1 MTCCR
6 HRTML
11 MGEDHDMKF
20 MNYPSRVDQAKG
32 LAEIVSNQLKTA
44 ISQTGVARVAV
55 SGGSTPQAFLGELD
69 KIQLPW
75 ESVRLTMTDERQ
87 VPADNPRSNLHFIR
101 TCLPTVSERLQL
113 VPLYEPVDG
122 MMDFAALADVLRKS
136 ILPLDVCVLGMG
148 EDGHF
153 ASLFPGAD
161 LLAQGLDPDNDA
173 PVLPIQAPT
182 AAEARISLTMSALL
196 TAPSM
201 HLLIQGKAK
210 KEVLDAAVGGRSDLP
225 IASLLKLADAR
236 LVVHYAD

>member
-1 MTCCR
+1 
-6 HRTML
+6 
-11 MGEDHDMKF
+11 MKF
-20 MNYPSRVDQAKG
+20 ISYPSRADQAKG
-32 LAEIVSNQLKTA
+32 LADIVANQLKTA

-69 KIQLPW
+69 KEQLPW

-87 VPADNPRSNLHFIR
+87 VAADNPRSNLHFIR
-101 TCLPTVSERLQL
+101 TCLPTVSARLQL

-122 MMDFAALADVLRKS
+122 VVDFAALADVLRKS

-148 EDGHF
+148 ADGHF

-161 LLAQGLDPDNDA
+161 LLAEGLDPDNDS

-182 AAEARISLTMSALL
+182 APEARISLTMSALL
-196 TAPSM
+196 SAPTL
-201 HLLIQGKAK
+201 HLLIQGGAK
-210 KEVLDAAVGGRSDLP
+210 KDVLDAAAGGSSDLP
-225 IASLLKLADAR
+225 VASLLKQADAR